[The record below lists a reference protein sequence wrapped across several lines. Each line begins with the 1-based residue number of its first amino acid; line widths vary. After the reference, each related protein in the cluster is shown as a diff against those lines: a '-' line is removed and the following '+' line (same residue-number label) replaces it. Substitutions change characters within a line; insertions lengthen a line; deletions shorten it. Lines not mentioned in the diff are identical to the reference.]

1 MSADRGR
8 SGRYALQPTGYRSFV
23 PAPLPPDPPLALS
36 VGLARLLSEA
46 DQAIGRLDGIA
57 RTLPNPDLFV
67 AMYVRREAVLSSQIE
82 GTQSTLQDVLT
93 FELDARGTELP
104 QDVTEV
110 VNCVRAMNYGL
121 SRLET
126 LPLSLRLIREIHAQL
141 TNGVRGQE
149 RQPGEFRT
157 SQNWIGP
164 PNTPLAQAIHV
175 PPAVHDMWEALDKL
189 ERFLHDRELPTLV
202 HCALA
207 HAQFETIHPFLDG
220 NGRVGRLLITF
231 LLVERG
237 VLRRPLLY
245 LSHYLK
251 RHQTEYYDRLNGT
264 REAGGWEA
272 WLHFFLTGVRETAEE
287 AASMAQDILELRE
300 GHRAAIERGRL
311 GAHALRLLDVLYET
325 PFVSV
330 AAAAATLGVTFPTA
344 SKLLDELAALGLVH
358 ETTGA
363 RRSRRYLY
371 EPYVALLGGDEEPR
385 GGKPPRPTRAE
396 A

>member
-1 MSADRGR
+1 
-8 SGRYALQPTGYRSFV
+8 
-23 PAPLPPDPPLALS
+23 LS
-36 VGLARLLSEA
+36 QA
-46 DQAIGRLDGIA
+46 DQAIGRLDGVA

-93 FELDARGTELP
+93 FELDARGVALP
-104 QDVTEV
+104 RDVVEV
-110 VNCVRAMNYGL
+110 VNYVRAMHYGL

-126 LPLSLRLIREIHAQL
+126 LPLSLRLIREIHGQL
-141 TNGVRGQE
+141 MEGVRGQG
-149 RQPGEFRT
+149 QPGEFRT

-164 PNTPLAQAIHV
+164 PNTPLAQAVFV
-175 PPAVHDMWEALDKL
+175 PPAVHDMWEALDNF
-189 ERFLHDRELPTLV
+189 ERFLHDEDLPTLV

-220 NGRVGRLLITF
+220 NGRVGRLLISL

-251 RHQTEYYDRLNGT
+251 RHQTEYYDRLNGV
-264 REAGGWEA
+264 RETGGWEA
-272 WLHFFLTGVRETAEE
+272 WLRFFLAGVQATAEE
-287 AASMAQDILELRE
+287 AGAMAQDILELRE
-300 GHRAAIERGRL
+300 GDRALIEGNRL
-311 GAHALRLLDVLYET
+311 GPNALRLLDALYET
-325 PFVSV
+325 PLAS
-330 AAAAATLGVTFPTA
+330 AASAARALGVTFPTA
-344 SKLLDELAALGLVH
+344 SKLLDQFAALGLVR

-371 EPYVALLGGDEEPR
+371 EPYVALLGGDEEVA
-385 GGKPPRPTRAE
+385 GPTPHSARMALVR
-396 A
+396 